1 MYLLHKTFP
10 EIIGPE
16 YTLSALDYLLG
27 RHPVNNLSLVS
38 AVGTNSKLIGYGH
51 NRADYSFVAG
61 GLVPGVIIIKPDF
74 PELKND
80 WPFLWF
86 ENEYTVST
94 TADYI
99 LVANAAIE
107 ATREKP

>member
-1 MYLLHKTFP
+1 
-10 EIIGPE
+10 
-16 YTLSALDYLLG
+16 
-27 RHPVNNLSLVS
+27 
-38 AVGTNSKLIGYGH
+38 VGTNSKLVAYGH
-51 NRADYSFVAG
+51 NRADYSFVPG

-74 PELKND
+74 PELKSD

-99 LVANAAIE
+99 LVANAAIAE
-107 ATREKP
+107 INEKH